1 MTFVSSKCKG
11 KMKTMVERQSIIHMY
26 RVCGYSKRGIS
37 RELHVSCHTN

>member
-1 MTFVSSKCKG
+1 
-11 KMKTMVERQSIIHMY
+11 MY